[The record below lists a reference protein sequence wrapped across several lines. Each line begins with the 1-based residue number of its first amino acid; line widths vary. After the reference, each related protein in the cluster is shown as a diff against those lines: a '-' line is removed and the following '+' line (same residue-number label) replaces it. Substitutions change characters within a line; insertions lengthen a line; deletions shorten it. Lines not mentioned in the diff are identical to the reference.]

1 MDKIS
6 ILVCAYNTQST
17 LWKCIRSAVL
27 QSYRPIEVILIDDGS
42 TDKTGKVADFLSER
56 YQEVKVIHQKHQG
69 IAAARNRALQQTS
82 GDWIFFLDSD
92 DTLEENALYLMMRY
106 RKYSDADCIIGS
118 YYNHFSFIR
127 WKCGINKSQCISK
140 RTFFKELL
148 KDKKI
153 KSYLWGKL
161 FHRSLIENLTFCE
174 GKVFEDIDVIAKIG
188 NKAKKI
194 EVIKEPVYHYT
205 MQRKGSITAWLPY
218 SIMQNYLVASEHQI
232 AYIYHCFPD
241 LQKQCKKAYRKRC
254 LIVVLSGLMHLKLDF
269 SLLKKILLQDRQ
281 LLNL

>member
-69 IAAARNRALQQTS
+69 IAAARNRALQQMS

-92 DTLEENALYLMMRY
+92 DTLEENALYRMMCY
-106 RKYSDADCIIGS
+106 QKYSHADLIIGS
-118 YYNHFSFIR
+118 FYNHFSIFK
-127 WKCGINKSQCISK
+127 WKCGVNKSQCISK
-140 RTFFKELL
+140 KVFYQELL
-148 KDKKI
+148 KDKRI
-153 KSYLWGKL
+153 KSYVWGKL
-161 FHRSLIENLTFCE
+161 IHRSLIKQLSFKE
-174 GKVFEDIDVIAKIG
+174 GKPFEDVDCVAKLAEE
-188 NKAKKI
+188 AKKI

-218 SIMQNYLVASEHQI
+218 DIMQDYLNARKNQI
-232 AYIYHCFPD
+232 MYIFQCFPD
-241 LQKQCKKAYRKRC
+241 LERQCKQSYRRSC
-254 LIVVLSGLMHLKLDF
+254 WLVLLSGLLHGRLD
-269 SLLKKILLQDRQ
+269 LPYMKKIFLS
-281 LLNL
+281 N